1 MDERL
6 KKALEFS
13 NYRISLFQKKED
25 LKLNMSNMLTYASNG
40 GIFKID
46 PSLICFVKAIIDQ
59 GKQRIVLIDSNE
71 NPIVITNINEF
82 YDEIFNRYFE
92 ATNLYYMEYTK
103 LKKSRTVGSLYD
115 FIEEE

>member
-25 LKLNMSNMLTYASNG
+25 LKLNMSNMLTYASEG

-46 PSLICFVKAIIDQ
+46 TALICFVKAIIDQ
-59 GKQRIVLIDSNE
+59 GKERIVLIDSNE
-71 NPIVITNINEF
+71 NPIVINKIKEF

-92 ATNLYYMEYTK
+92 ATNLYHTEYTK